1 MSHDILVALL
11 NEHVPISMPLS
22 IASTTSS
29 KASST
34 IHFPLLF
41 VEGTLLTYGLLCFV
55 FYASLSN
62 MFSLSNVG
70 LVSMLGHSNS

>member
-1 MSHDILVALL
+1 MSHNILALL
-11 NEHVPISMPLS
+11 NEHVLISMPLS
-22 IASTTSS
+22 IASITSS
-29 KASST
+29 KASSI

-41 VEGTLLTYGLLCFV
+41 VEGTLLTYGLLCLV
-55 FYASLSN
+55 FAVSLSD